1 MGGGD
6 AGGVG
11 IGGGG
16 LDVGGTLST
25 GSASLDAADRA
36 DERLRRE
43 GSELL
48 EAEAPAK

>member
-1 MGGGD
+1 M
-6 AGGVG
+6 
-11 IGGGG
+11 
-16 LDVGGTLST
+16 DVGGTLST